1 MKNDIKKLRD
11 LLKTKSTKLAKLR
24 DELRE
29 LQYEVE
35 TFADSAETACEALDQ
50 CIDELSQ
57 YV

>member
-1 MKNDIKKLRD
+1 MKNDIKKLRT
-11 LLKTKSTKLAKLR
+11 LLKAKSAKLAKLR

-29 LQYEVE
+29 LQDDVE
-35 TFADSAETACEALDQ
+35 TFAGSAETACEALDQ